1 MKSRKEIKENYKQS
15 KSTMGVFQIKNNI
28 NGIQDK
34 IKNFRK
40 PKKIGAQKTSRNNN
54 SKNTR

>member
-1 MKSRKEIKENYKQS
+1 MSKKS
-15 KSTMGVFQIKNNI
+15 VDHLIKNNI

-40 PKKIGAQKTSRNNN
+40 PKKIGAQKTSRNSNN
-54 SKNTR
+54 KNTR